1 MGDDSGKFPRT
12 CVGCDSDLEIELTK
26 QGKELRVILISDE
39 INTNVAKV
47 VPKDYKQYEGKV
59 PETSEKTAMVKI
71 ISLLIFTAALMGL
84 MTGGLLFTVPDQYD
98 GVEKIKI
105 GIVVKNNTTT
115 LENAIIFVNSELWDV
130 KDYTD
135 YDLQGTSAA
144 GYASG
149 GDTAGETGK
158 NGIYNIFLKP
168 GKYKIEVRVPLHKNG
183 TMDVYIPLQD
193 NNLTLVKINQGL
205 EGVNQFTF
213 NMQEGEGNTS
223 LGENTYSLM
232 LNWCPGIMFVFSLIG
247 VWGAWVTYTLQS
259 YKYAQ
264 IGAFF
269 SILAM
274 GFLVVGPI
282 LGFIALVLLPKI
294 KNMFNR
300 SF

>member
-1 MGDDSGKFPRT
+1 MEFKCPKCKKLNQIVIIGDDSGKFPRT
-12 CVGCDSDLEIELTK
+12 CVGCDSNLEIELTK
-26 QGKELRVILISDE
+26 QGKELGVILISDE

-71 ISLLIFTAALMGL
+71 ISLLIFTAALMGF

-105 GIVVKNNTTT
+105 GIVVKNSTTT
-115 LENAIIFVNSELWDV
+115 LENATILVDSQEINQIYFGNGS
-130 KDYTD
+130 
-135 YDLQGTSAA
+135 YD
-144 GYASG
+144 
-149 GDTAGETGK
+149 
-158 NGIYNIFLKP
+158 IFLKP
-168 GKYKIEVRVPLHKNG
+168 GKYKIEVRVPLHKNC

-193 NNLTLVKINQGL
+193 SNLSLVEIDQGL

-213 NMQEGEGNTS
+213 NMQKGEGNTS

-264 IGAFF
+264 IGTFF

>member
-1 MGDDSGKFPRT
+1 MARMEFKCPKCRKLNRIVIMGDDSGKFPRT

-26 QGKELRVILISDE
+26 QGKELGVILISDE

-71 ISLLIFTAALMGL
+71 ISLLIFTAALMGF

-105 GIVVKNNTTT
+105 GIVVKNSTTT
-115 LENAIIFVNSELWDV
+115 LENATILVDSQEINQIYFGNGS
-130 KDYTD
+130 
-135 YDLQGTSAA
+135 YD
-144 GYASG
+144 
-149 GDTAGETGK
+149 
-158 NGIYNIFLKP
+158 IFLKP
-168 GKYKIEVRVPLHKNG
+168 GKYKIEVRVPLHKNC

-193 NNLTLVKINQGL
+193 SNLSLVEIDQGL

-213 NMQEGEGNTS
+213 NMQKGEGNTS

>member
-98 GVEKIKI
+98 GVEKIMI
-105 GIVVKNNTTT
+105 GIVVKNSTTT
-115 LENAIIFVNSELWDV
+115 LENAIILVDSQEINQTYFGNGS
-130 KDYTD
+130 
-135 YDLQGTSAA
+135 YD
-144 GYASG
+144 
-149 GDTAGETGK
+149 
-158 NGIYNIFLKP
+158 IFLKP
-168 GKYKIEVRVPLHKNG
+168 GKYKIEVRVPLHKDC

-193 NNLTLVKINQGL
+193 NNLTLVEINQGL

>member
-1 MGDDSGKFPRT
+1 MARMEFKCPKCKKLNRIVIMGDDSGKFPRT
-12 CVGCDSDLEIELTK
+12 CVSCDSDLEIELTK

-71 ISLLIFTAALMGL
+71 ISLLIFTAALMGF

-105 GIVVKNNTTT
+105 GIVVKNSTTT
-115 LENAIIFVNSELWDV
+115 LENATILVDSQEINQTYFGNGN
-130 KDYTD
+130 
-135 YDLQGTSAA
+135 YD
-144 GYASG
+144 
-149 GDTAGETGK
+149 
-158 NGIYNIFLKP
+158 IFLKP
-168 GKYKIEVRVPLHKNG
+168 GKYKIEVRVPLHKNC

-193 NNLTLVKINQGL
+193 SNLSLVEIDQGL

-213 NMQEGEGNTS
+213 NMQKGEGNTS

>member
-12 CVGCDSDLEIELTK
+12 CVGCDSNLEIELTK

-105 GIVVKNNTTT
+105 GIVVKNSTTT
-115 LENAIIFVNSELWDV
+115 LENAIILVDSQEINQTYFGNGS
-130 KDYTD
+130 
-135 YDLQGTSAA
+135 YD
-144 GYASG
+144 
-149 GDTAGETGK
+149 
-158 NGIYNIFLKP
+158 IFLKP
-168 GKYKIEVRVPLHKNG
+168 GKYKIEVRVPLHKNC

>member
-1 MGDDSGKFPRT
+1 MARMEFKCPKCKKLNRIVIIGDDSGKFPRT
-12 CVGCDSDLEIELTK
+12 CVGCDSDLEIELTR
-26 QGKELRVILISDE
+26 QGKELGVILISDE
-39 INTNVAKV
+39 IDTTVAKV

-71 ISLLIFTAALMGL
+71 ISLLIFTAALMGF

-105 GIVVKNNTTT
+105 GIVVKNSTTT
-115 LENAIIFVNSELWDV
+115 LENATILVDSQEINQIYFGNGS
-130 KDYTD
+130 
-135 YDLQGTSAA
+135 YD
-144 GYASG
+144 
-149 GDTAGETGK
+149 
-158 NGIYNIFLKP
+158 IFLKP
-168 GKYKIEVRVPLHKNG
+168 GKYKIEVRVPLHKNC

-193 NNLTLVKINQGL
+193 SNLSLVEIDQGL

-213 NMQEGEGNTS
+213 NMQKGEGNTS

>member
-105 GIVVKNNTTT
+105 GIVVKNSTTT
-115 LENAIIFVNSELWDV
+115 LENAIILVDSQEINQTYFRNGS
-130 KDYTD
+130 
-135 YDLQGTSAA
+135 YD
-144 GYASG
+144 
-149 GDTAGETGK
+149 
-158 NGIYNIFLKP
+158 IFLKP
-168 GKYKIEVRVPLHKNG
+168 GKYKIEVRVPLHKNC

-193 NNLTLVKINQGL
+193 NNLTLVEINQGL

-269 SILAM
+269 SILSM

>member
-1 MGDDSGKFPRT
+1 MSRMEFECPECKKLNRIVIMGDDSGKFIRT
-12 CVGCDSDLEIELTK
+12 CVDCDSDLEIELTE
-26 QGKELRVILISDE
+26 QGLRATLISDK
-39 INTNVAKV
+39 INNAIKI
-47 VPKDYKQYEGKV
+47 VPKDYKQYEGEV
-59 PETSEKTAMVKI
+59 TSKKNKMVMI
-71 ISLLIFTAALMGL
+71 ISLLIFTAALMGF
-84 MTGGLLFTVPDQYD
+84 MTCGLLFTVPDQYD

-105 GIVVKNNTTT
+105 GIVVKNSTTT
-115 LENAIIFVNSELWDV
+115 LENATILVDSQEINQTYFGNGS
-130 KDYTD
+130 
-135 YDLQGTSAA
+135 YD
-144 GYASG
+144 
-149 GDTAGETGK
+149 
-158 NGIYNIFLKP
+158 IFLKP
-168 GKYKIEVRVPLHKNG
+168 GKYKIEVRVPLHKNC

-193 NNLTLVKINQGL
+193 SNLSLVEINQGL

-213 NMQEGEGNTS
+213 NMQKGEGNTS

>member
-1 MGDDSGKFPRT
+1 MARMEFKCPKCKKLNRIVIIGDDSGKFPRT

-26 QGKELRVILISDE
+26 QGKELGVILISDE

-71 ISLLIFTAALMGL
+71 ISLLIFTAALMGF

-105 GIVVKNNTTT
+105 GIVVKNSTTT
-115 LENAIIFVNSELWDV
+115 LENATILVDSQEINQIYFGNGN
-130 KDYTD
+130 
-135 YDLQGTSAA
+135 YD
-144 GYASG
+144 
-149 GDTAGETGK
+149 
-158 NGIYNIFLKP
+158 IFLKP
-168 GKYKIEVRVPLHKNG
+168 GKYKIEVRVPLHKNC

-193 NNLTLVKINQGL
+193 SNLSLVEIDQGL

-213 NMQEGEGNTS
+213 NMQKGEGNTS

-264 IGAFF
+264 IGTFF

-274 GFLVVGPI
+274 GFLVVRPI

-294 KNMFNR
+294 KKMFNR

>member
-1 MGDDSGKFPRT
+1 MARMEFKCPKCRKLNRIVIMGDDSGKFPRT
-12 CVGCDSDLEIELTK
+12 CVGCDSDLEIEVTK

-59 PETSEKTAMVKI
+59 LETSEKTAMVKI
-71 ISLLIFTAALMGL
+71 ISLLIFTAALMGF

-105 GIVVKNNTTT
+105 GIVVKNSTTT
-115 LENAIIFVNSELWDV
+115 LENATILVDSQEINQTYFENGN
-130 KDYTD
+130 
-135 YDLQGTSAA
+135 YD
-144 GYASG
+144 
-149 GDTAGETGK
+149 
-158 NGIYNIFLKP
+158 IFLKP
-168 GKYKIEVRVPLHKNG
+168 GKYKIEVRVPLHKNC

-193 NNLTLVKINQGL
+193 SNLSLVEIDQGL

-213 NMQEGEGNTS
+213 NMQKGEGNTS

-232 LNWCPGIMFVFSLIG
+232 LNWCPGIMFVFSLVG

>member
-1 MGDDSGKFPRT
+1 MARMEFKCPKCKKLNRIVIMGDDSGKFPRT

-71 ISLLIFTAALMGL
+71 ISLLIFTAALMGF

-105 GIVVKNNTTT
+105 EIVVKNSTTT
-115 LENAIIFVNSELWDV
+115 LENATILVDSQEINPTYFGNGS
-130 KDYTD
+130 
-135 YDLQGTSAA
+135 YD
-144 GYASG
+144 
-149 GDTAGETGK
+149 
-158 NGIYNIFLKP
+158 IFLKP
-168 GKYKIEVRVPLHKNG
+168 GKYKIEVRVPLHKNC

-193 NNLTLVKINQGL
+193 SNLSLVEIDQGL

-213 NMQEGEGNTS
+213 NMQKGEGNTS

-294 KNMFNR
+294 KNRFNR

>member
-59 PETSEKTAMVKI
+59 PEISEKTAMVKI

-105 GIVVKNNTTT
+105 GIVVKNSTTT
-115 LENAIIFVNSELWDV
+115 LENAIILVDSQEINQTYFGNGS
-130 KDYTD
+130 
-135 YDLQGTSAA
+135 YD
-144 GYASG
+144 
-149 GDTAGETGK
+149 
-158 NGIYNIFLKP
+158 IFLKP
-168 GKYKIEVRVPLHKNG
+168 GKYKIEVRVPLHKNC

>member
-105 GIVVKNNTTT
+105 GIVVKNSTTT
-115 LENAIIFVNSELWDV
+115 LENAIILVDSQEINQTYFRNGS
-130 KDYTD
+130 
-135 YDLQGTSAA
+135 YD
-144 GYASG
+144 
-149 GDTAGETGK
+149 
-158 NGIYNIFLKP
+158 IFLKP

>member
-39 INTNVAKV
+39 INTNVAKI

-71 ISLLIFTAALMGL
+71 ISLLIFTAALMGF

-105 GIVVKNNTTT
+105 GIVVKSSTTVI
-115 LENAIIFVNSELWDV
+115 ENATIFINSQNMSTEQT
-130 KDYTD
+130 YIGN
-135 YDLQGTSAA
+135 GT
-144 GYASG
+144 
-149 GDTAGETGK
+149 
-158 NGIYNIFLKP
+158 YNIFLKP
-168 GKYKIEVRVPLHKNG
+168 GKYKIEVRVPLHKSS

-193 NNLTLVKINQGL
+193 SNLSLVEIDQGL

-213 NMQEGEGNTS
+213 NMQKGEGNTS

-247 VWGAWVTYTLQS
+247 IWGAWVTYTLQS

-264 IGAFF
+264 IGTFF

-294 KNMFNR
+294 KKMFNR

>member
-1 MGDDSGKFPRT
+1 MAGMEFECPKCKKVNKIVIMGYDSGKFTRA
-12 CVGCDSDLEIELTK
+12 CVNCGSDLEIELTE
-26 QGKELRVILISDE
+26 QGKELRAILISDK
-39 INTNVAKV
+39 INTNATKA
-47 VPKDYKQYEGKV
+47 VPKDYKQYEGEV
-59 PETSEKTAMVKI
+59 SETSEKTVMVKI
-71 ISLLIFTAALMGL
+71 ISLLIFTAALMGF

-98 GVEKIKI
+98 GIEKIKI
-105 GIVVKNNTTT
+105 GIVVKNSTTT
-115 LENAIIFVNSELWDV
+115 LENANILVDSQEINHTYFGNG
-130 KDYTD
+130 T
-135 YDLQGTSAA
+135 YD
-144 GYASG
+144 
-149 GDTAGETGK
+149 
-158 NGIYNIFLKP
+158 IFLEP
-168 GKYKIEVRVPLHKNG
+168 GKYKIEVRVPFHKNC
-183 TMDVYIPLQD
+183 TMNVYIPLQD
-193 NNLTLVKINQGL
+193 SNLSLVEIDQGL

-213 NMQEGEGNTS
+213 NMQKGEGNTS

-247 VWGAWVTYTLQS
+247 IWGAWITYTLQS

>member
-1 MGDDSGKFPRT
+1 
-12 CVGCDSDLEIELTK
+12 
-26 QGKELRVILISDE
+26 
-39 INTNVAKV
+39 
-47 VPKDYKQYEGKV
+47 
-59 PETSEKTAMVKI
+59 
-71 ISLLIFTAALMGL
+71 
-84 MTGGLLFTVPDQYD
+84 
-98 GVEKIKI
+98 
-105 GIVVKNNTTT
+105 
-115 LENAIIFVNSELWDV
+115 
-130 KDYTD
+130 
-135 YDLQGTSAA
+135 
-144 GYASG
+144 
-149 GDTAGETGK
+149 
-158 NGIYNIFLKP
+158 
-168 GKYKIEVRVPLHKNG
+168 
-183 TMDVYIPLQD
+183 MDIYIPLQE
-193 NNLTLVKINQGL
+193 NNLSLVEIDQGL

-269 SILAM
+269 TILAM

-282 LGFIALVLLPKI
+282 LGIIALVLLPKI

>member
-1 MGDDSGKFPRT
+1 MARMEFKCPKCKKLNRIVIMGDDSGKFPRT

-59 PETSEKTAMVKI
+59 PEEKTAMVKI
-71 ISLLIFTAALMGL
+71 ISLLIFTAALMGV

-105 GIVVKNNTTT
+105 GIVVKNSTTT
-115 LENAIIFVNSELWDV
+115 LENATILVDSQEINQTYFGNGS
-130 KDYTD
+130 
-135 YDLQGTSAA
+135 YD
-144 GYASG
+144 
-149 GDTAGETGK
+149 
-158 NGIYNIFLKP
+158 IFLKP
-168 GKYKIEVRVPLHKNG
+168 GKYKIEVRVPLHKNC

-193 NNLTLVKINQGL
+193 NNLTLVEINQGL

-213 NMQEGEGNTS
+213 NMQEGEGNTN

>member
-71 ISLLIFTAALMGL
+71 ISLLIFTAALMGF

-105 GIVVKNNTTT
+105 GIVVKNSTTT
-115 LENAIIFVNSELWDV
+115 LENATILVDSQEINPTYFGNGS
-130 KDYTD
+130 
-135 YDLQGTSAA
+135 YD
-144 GYASG
+144 
-149 GDTAGETGK
+149 
-158 NGIYNIFLKP
+158 IFLKP
-168 GKYKIEVRVPLHKNG
+168 GKYKIEVRVPLHKNC

-193 NNLTLVKINQGL
+193 SNLSLVEIDQGL

-213 NMQEGEGNTS
+213 NMQKGEGNTS

-232 LNWCPGIMFVFSLIG
+232 LKWCPGIMFVFSLIG

>member
-1 MGDDSGKFPRT
+1 MARMEFKCPKCRKLNRIVIMGDDSGKFPRT

-71 ISLLIFTAALMGL
+71 ISLLIFTAALMGF

-105 GIVVKNNTTT
+105 GIVVKNSTTT
-115 LENAIIFVNSELWDV
+115 LENATILVDSQEINQTYFGNGS
-130 KDYTD
+130 
-135 YDLQGTSAA
+135 YD
-144 GYASG
+144 
-149 GDTAGETGK
+149 
-158 NGIYNIFLKP
+158 IFLKP
-168 GKYKIEVRVPLHKNG
+168 GKYKIEVRVPLHKNC

-193 NNLTLVKINQGL
+193 SNLSLVEIDQGL

-213 NMQEGEGNTS
+213 NMQKGEGNTS

>member
-1 MGDDSGKFPRT
+1 MARMEFKCPKCKKLNRIVIMGDDSGKFPRT

-98 GVEKIKI
+98 GVEKIMI
-105 GIVVKNNTTT
+105 GIVVKNSTTT
-115 LENAIIFVNSELWDV
+115 LENAIILVDSQEINQTYFGNGS
-130 KDYTD
+130 
-135 YDLQGTSAA
+135 YD
-144 GYASG
+144 
-149 GDTAGETGK
+149 
-158 NGIYNIFLKP
+158 IFLKP
-168 GKYKIEVRVPLHKNG
+168 GKYKIEVRVPLHKNC

-193 NNLTLVKINQGL
+193 NNLTLVEINQGL

-247 VWGAWVTYTLQS
+247 VWGAWVTYILQS

>member
-1 MGDDSGKFPRT
+1 MARMEFKCPKCKKLNRIVIIGDDSGKFPRT

-26 QGKELRVILISDE
+26 QGKELGVILISDE
-39 INTNVAKV
+39 IDTTVAKV

-71 ISLLIFTAALMGL
+71 ISLLIFTAALMGF

-105 GIVVKNNTTT
+105 GIVVKNSTTT
-115 LENAIIFVNSELWDV
+115 LENATILVDSQEINQIYFGNGS
-130 KDYTD
+130 
-135 YDLQGTSAA
+135 YD
-144 GYASG
+144 
-149 GDTAGETGK
+149 
-158 NGIYNIFLKP
+158 IFLKP
-168 GKYKIEVRVPLHKNG
+168 GKYKIEVRVPLHKNC

-193 NNLTLVKINQGL
+193 SNLSLVEIDQGL

-213 NMQEGEGNTS
+213 NMQKGEGNTS

-247 VWGAWVTYTLQS
+247 IWGAWVTYTLQS

>member
-1 MGDDSGKFPRT
+1 MARMEFKCPKCKKLNRIVIMGDDSGKFPRT

-71 ISLLIFTAALMGL
+71 ISLLIFTAALMGV

-98 GVEKIKI
+98 GVEEIKI
-105 GIVVKNNTTT
+105 GIVVKNSTTT
-115 LENAIIFVNSELWDV
+115 LENATILVDSQEINQTYFENGN
-130 KDYTD
+130 
-135 YDLQGTSAA
+135 YD
-144 GYASG
+144 
-149 GDTAGETGK
+149 
-158 NGIYNIFLKP
+158 IFLKP
-168 GKYKIEVRVPLHKNG
+168 GKYKIEVRVPLHKNC

-193 NNLTLVKINQGL
+193 SNLSLVEINQGL

-213 NMQEGEGNTS
+213 NMQKGEGNTS

>member
-105 GIVVKNNTTT
+105 GIVVKNSTTT
-115 LENAIIFVNSELWDV
+115 LENAIILVDSQEINQTYFGNGS
-130 KDYTD
+130 
-135 YDLQGTSAA
+135 YD
-144 GYASG
+144 
-149 GDTAGETGK
+149 
-158 NGIYNIFLKP
+158 IFLKP
-168 GKYKIEVRVPLHKNG
+168 GKYKIEVRVPLHKNC

-193 NNLTLVKINQGL
+193 NNLTLVEINQGL

-264 IGAFF
+264 IAAFF
-269 SILAM
+269 SILSM

>member
-1 MGDDSGKFPRT
+1 MARMEFKCPKCKKLNKIVINGDDSGKFPRT
-12 CVGCDSDLEIELTK
+12 WVGCASDLEIELTE
-26 QGKELRVILISDE
+26 QGKELGVILISDE

-47 VPKDYKQYEGKV
+47 VPRDYKQYEGKV

-71 ISLLIFTAALMGL
+71 ISLLIFTAALMGF

-105 GIVVKNNTTT
+105 GIVVKNSTTT
-115 LENAIIFVNSELWDV
+115 LENATILVDSQEINQTYFGNGS
-130 KDYTD
+130 
-135 YDLQGTSAA
+135 YD
-144 GYASG
+144 
-149 GDTAGETGK
+149 
-158 NGIYNIFLKP
+158 IFLKP
-168 GKYKIEVRVPLHKNG
+168 GKYKIEVRVPLHKNC

-193 NNLTLVKINQGL
+193 SNLSLVEIDQGL

-213 NMQEGEGNTS
+213 NMQKGEGNTS

>member
-1 MGDDSGKFPRT
+1 MARMEFKCPKCKKLNRIVIMGDDSGKFPRT
-12 CVGCDSDLEIELTK
+12 CVGCDSDLEIEVTK

-71 ISLLIFTAALMGL
+71 ISLLIFTAALMGF

-105 GIVVKNNTTT
+105 GIVVKNSTTT
-115 LENAIIFVNSELWDV
+115 LENATILVDSQEINQTYFGNGS
-130 KDYTD
+130 
-135 YDLQGTSAA
+135 YD
-144 GYASG
+144 
-149 GDTAGETGK
+149 
-158 NGIYNIFLKP
+158 IFLKP
-168 GKYKIEVRVPLHKNG
+168 GKYKIEVRVPLHKNC

-193 NNLTLVKINQGL
+193 SNLSLVEIDQGL

-213 NMQEGEGNTS
+213 NMQKGEGNTS

-247 VWGAWVTYTLQS
+247 VWGAWVTYNLQS

>member
-1 MGDDSGKFPRT
+1 MARMEFKCPKCKKLNRIVIMGDDSGKFPRT
-12 CVGCDSDLEIELTK
+12 CVGCDSNLEIELTK

-71 ISLLIFTAALMGL
+71 ISLLIFTAALMGF

-105 GIVVKNNTTT
+105 GIVVKNSTTT
-115 LENAIIFVNSELWDV
+115 LENATILVDSQEINQTYFGNGS
-130 KDYTD
+130 
-135 YDLQGTSAA
+135 YD
-144 GYASG
+144 
-149 GDTAGETGK
+149 
-158 NGIYNIFLKP
+158 IFLKP
-168 GKYKIEVRVPLHKNG
+168 GKYKIEVRVPLHKNC

-193 NNLTLVKINQGL
+193 SNLSLVEIDQGL

-213 NMQEGEGNTS
+213 NMQKGEGNTS

>member
-1 MGDDSGKFPRT
+1 MARMEFKCPKCKKLNRIVIIGDDSGKFPRT

-26 QGKELRVILISDE
+26 QDKELGVILISDE

-71 ISLLIFTAALMGL
+71 ISLLIFTAALMGF

-105 GIVVKNNTTT
+105 GIVVKNSTTT
-115 LENAIIFVNSELWDV
+115 LENATILVDSQEINQIYFGNGS
-130 KDYTD
+130 
-135 YDLQGTSAA
+135 YD
-144 GYASG
+144 
-149 GDTAGETGK
+149 
-158 NGIYNIFLKP
+158 IFLKP
-168 GKYKIEVRVPLHKNG
+168 GKYKIEVRVPLHKNC

-193 NNLTLVKINQGL
+193 SNLSLVEIDQGL

-213 NMQEGEGNTS
+213 NMQKGEGNTS

>member
-1 MGDDSGKFPRT
+1 MEFKCPKCKKLNRIVIIGDDSGKFPRT

-26 QGKELRVILISDE
+26 QGEKLGVILVSDE

-71 ISLLIFTAALMGL
+71 ISLLIFTAALMGF

-105 GIVVKNNTTT
+105 GIVVKNSTTT
-115 LENAIIFVNSELWDV
+115 LENATILVDSQEINQIYFGNGS
-130 KDYTD
+130 
-135 YDLQGTSAA
+135 YD
-144 GYASG
+144 
-149 GDTAGETGK
+149 
-158 NGIYNIFLKP
+158 IFLKP
-168 GKYKIEVRVPLHKNG
+168 GKYKIEVRVPLHKNC

-193 NNLTLVKINQGL
+193 SNLSLVEIDQGL

-213 NMQEGEGNTS
+213 NMQKGEGNTS

-294 KNMFNR
+294 KNRFNR

>member
-12 CVGCDSDLEIELTK
+12 CVSCDSDLEIELTK
-26 QGKELRVILISDE
+26 QGKELRVILISDQ

-47 VPKDYKQYEGKV
+47 VPKDYKQYEGKI

-98 GVEKIKI
+98 GIEKIKI
-105 GIVVKNNTTT
+105 GIVVKNSTTT
-115 LENAIIFVNSELWDV
+115 LENAIILVDSQEINQTYFGNGS
-130 KDYTD
+130 
-135 YDLQGTSAA
+135 YDIL
-144 GYASG
+144 
-149 GDTAGETGK
+149 
-158 NGIYNIFLKP
+158 LKP
-168 GKYKIEVRVPLHKNG
+168 GKYKIEVRVPLHKNC

-193 NNLTLVKINQGL
+193 NNLTLVEINQGL

-223 LGENTYSLM
+223 LGKNTYGLM

-264 IGAFF
+264 IGALF

>member
-1 MGDDSGKFPRT
+1 MARMEFKCPKCRKLNRIVIMGDDSGKFPRT

-71 ISLLIFTAALMGL
+71 ISLLIFTAALMGF

-105 GIVVKNNTTT
+105 GIVVKNSTTT
-115 LENAIIFVNSELWDV
+115 LENATILVDSQEINQTYFGNGN
-130 KDYTD
+130 
-135 YDLQGTSAA
+135 YD
-144 GYASG
+144 
-149 GDTAGETGK
+149 
-158 NGIYNIFLKP
+158 IFLKP
-168 GKYKIEVRVPLHKNG
+168 GKYKIEVRVPLHKNC

-193 NNLTLVKINQGL
+193 SNLSLVEIDQGL

-213 NMQEGEGNTS
+213 NMQKGEGNTS

-232 LNWCPGIMFVFSLIG
+232 LKWCPGIMFVFSLIG

>member
-98 GVEKIKI
+98 GVEKIMI
-105 GIVVKNNTTT
+105 GIVVKNSTTT
-115 LENAIIFVNSELWDV
+115 LENAIILVDSQEINQTYFGNGS
-130 KDYTD
+130 
-135 YDLQGTSAA
+135 YD
-144 GYASG
+144 
-149 GDTAGETGK
+149 
-158 NGIYNIFLKP
+158 IFLKP
-168 GKYKIEVRVPLHKNG
+168 GKYKIEVRVPLHKNC

-193 NNLTLVKINQGL
+193 NNLTLVEINQGL

>member
-105 GIVVKNNTTT
+105 GIVVKNSTTT
-115 LENAIIFVNSELWDV
+115 LENAIILVDSQEINQTYFRNGS
-130 KDYTD
+130 
-135 YDLQGTSAA
+135 YD
-144 GYASG
+144 
-149 GDTAGETGK
+149 
-158 NGIYNIFLKP
+158 IFLKP
-168 GKYKIEVRVPLHKNG
+168 GKYKIEVRVPLHKNC

-193 NNLTLVKINQGL
+193 NNLTLVEINQGL

>member
-71 ISLLIFTAALMGL
+71 ISLLIFTAALMGF

-105 GIVVKNNTTT
+105 GIVVKNSTTT
-115 LENAIIFVNSELWDV
+115 LENATILVDSQEINQTYFGNGS
-130 KDYTD
+130 
-135 YDLQGTSAA
+135 YD
-144 GYASG
+144 
-149 GDTAGETGK
+149 
-158 NGIYNIFLKP
+158 IFLKP
-168 GKYKIEVRVPLHKNG
+168 GKYKIEVRVPLHKNC

-193 NNLTLVKINQGL
+193 SNLSLVEIDQGL

-213 NMQEGEGNTS
+213 NMQKGEGNTS

-232 LNWCPGIMFVFSLIG
+232 LKWCPGIMFVFSLIG

-264 IGAFF
+264 IGTFF

>member
-1 MGDDSGKFPRT
+1 MARMEFKCPKCKKLNRIVIMGDDSGKFPRT

-26 QGKELRVILISDE
+26 QDKELGVILISDE

-71 ISLLIFTAALMGL
+71 ISLLIFTAALMGF

-105 GIVVKNNTTT
+105 GIVVKNSTTT
-115 LENAIIFVNSELWDV
+115 LENATILVDSQEINQIYFGNGS
-130 KDYTD
+130 
-135 YDLQGTSAA
+135 YD
-144 GYASG
+144 
-149 GDTAGETGK
+149 
-158 NGIYNIFLKP
+158 IFLKP
-168 GKYKIEVRVPLHKNG
+168 GKYKIEVRVPLHKNC

-193 NNLTLVKINQGL
+193 SNLSLVEIDQGL

-213 NMQEGEGNTS
+213 NMQKGEGNTS

>member
-1 MGDDSGKFPRT
+1 MARMEFKCPKCKKLNRIVIIGDDSGKFPRT

-39 INTNVAKV
+39 IDTTVAKV

-71 ISLLIFTAALMGL
+71 ISLLIFTAALMGF

-105 GIVVKNNTTT
+105 GIVVKNSTTT
-115 LENAIIFVNSELWDV
+115 LENATILVDSQEINQIYFGNGS
-130 KDYTD
+130 
-135 YDLQGTSAA
+135 YD
-144 GYASG
+144 
-149 GDTAGETGK
+149 
-158 NGIYNIFLKP
+158 IFLKP
-168 GKYKIEVRVPLHKNG
+168 GKYKIEVRVPLHKNC

-193 NNLTLVKINQGL
+193 SNLSLVEIDQGL

-213 NMQEGEGNTS
+213 NMQKGEGNTS

>member
-12 CVGCDSDLEIELTK
+12 CVGCDSNLEIELTK

-71 ISLLIFTAALMGL
+71 ISLLIFTAALMGF

-105 GIVVKNNTTT
+105 EIVVKNSTTT
-115 LENAIIFVNSELWDV
+115 LENATILVDSQEINQTYFGNGS
-130 KDYTD
+130 
-135 YDLQGTSAA
+135 YD
-144 GYASG
+144 
-149 GDTAGETGK
+149 
-158 NGIYNIFLKP
+158 IFLKP
-168 GKYKIEVRVPLHKNG
+168 GKYKIEVRVPLHKNC

-193 NNLTLVKINQGL
+193 SNLSLVEINQGL

-213 NMQEGEGNTS
+213 NMQKGEGNTS

-294 KNMFNR
+294 KNRFNR

>member
-1 MGDDSGKFPRT
+1 MEFKCPKCKKLNRIAIIGDDSGKFPRT

-26 QGKELRVILISDE
+26 QGKELGVILISDE
-39 INTNVAKV
+39 IDTTVAKV

-71 ISLLIFTAALMGL
+71 ISLLIFTAALMGF

-98 GVEKIKI
+98 GIEKVKI
-105 GIVVKNNTTT
+105 GIVVKNSTTT
-115 LENAIIFVNSELWDV
+115 LENATILVDSQEINQIYFGNGS
-130 KDYTD
+130 
-135 YDLQGTSAA
+135 YD
-144 GYASG
+144 
-149 GDTAGETGK
+149 
-158 NGIYNIFLKP
+158 IFLKP
-168 GKYKIEVRVPLHKNG
+168 GKYKIEVRVPLHKNC

-193 NNLTLVKINQGL
+193 SNLSLVEIDQGL

-213 NMQEGEGNTS
+213 NMQKGEGNTS

-247 VWGAWVTYTLQS
+247 VWGAWVTYNLQS

>member
-105 GIVVKNNTTT
+105 GIVVKNSTTT
-115 LENAIIFVNSELWDV
+115 LENAIILVDSQEINQTYFGNGS
-130 KDYTD
+130 
-135 YDLQGTSAA
+135 YD
-144 GYASG
+144 
-149 GDTAGETGK
+149 
-158 NGIYNIFLKP
+158 IFLKP
-168 GKYKIEVRVPLHKNG
+168 GKYKIEVRVPLHKNC

-193 NNLTLVKINQGL
+193 NNLTLVEINQGL

-264 IGAFF
+264 IGALF